1 MLIGYART
9 STIQSIAGFEAQLVE
24 LKAYGCERMYQE
36 QVSAVATRTQLEA
49 AIDMLRDGDKLVVT
63 KLDRL
68 ARSVAHM
75 GDLLE
80 QIEAKGA
87 GLVILSLGS
96 ETVDTSTATGK
107 LVLNMM
113 VSVAQFER
121 EMMKERQVEGI
132 KRAQAEGKYKGRAP
146 TAMKQAD
153 KVKALVDAGVTRVQ
167 VQEQLGISKASY
179 YRCLRNSFRLLEEHV
194 VRRP

>member
-1 MLIGYART
+1 MIRQMETLAMLIGYART
-9 STIQSIAGFEAQLVE
+9 STTDQQAGFEAQLVE

-36 QVSAVATRTQLEA
+36 QVSAVASRGELDR
-49 AIDMLRDGDKLVVT
+49 AIDMLREGDKLVVT

-68 ARSVAHM
+68 ARNVMHM
-75 GDLLE
+75 GELLK

-107 LVLNMM
+107 LILNMM

-132 KRAQAEGKYKGRAP
+132 KRAQAEGKYKGRVP
-146 TAMKQAD
+146 TAMKQAN

-179 YRCLRNSFRLLEEHV
+179 YRCLKAS
-194 VRRP
+194 

>member
-1 MLIGYART
+1 MMCQRHGERQQMLIGYART
-9 STIQSIAGFEAQLVE
+9 STVDQQAGFEAQLVE
-24 LKAYGCERMYQE
+24 LNAYGCERMYQE

-68 ARSVAHM
+68 ARNVMHM
-75 GDLLE
+75 GELLQ

-96 ETVDTSTATGK
+96 ETVDTTTATGK

-132 KRAQAEGKYKGRAP
+132 KRAQAEGKYKGRVP
-146 TAMKQAD
+146 KAMNQAG
-153 KVKALVDAGVTRVQ
+153 KVKALVAAGVDKLKI
-167 VQEQLGISKASY
+167 QEQLGMSKASY
-179 YRCLRNSFRLLEEHV
+179 YRCLKV
-194 VRRP
+194 

>member
-1 MLIGYART
+1 M
-9 STIQSIAGFEAQLVE
+9 
-24 LKAYGCERMYQE
+24 
-36 QVSAVATRTQLEA
+36 SAVATRTQLEA

-75 GDLLE
+75 GDILQ
-80 QIEAKGA
+80 QIEAKDA

-96 ETVDTSTATGK
+96 ERVDTSTATGK
-107 LVLNMM
+107 LILNMM

-121 EMMKERQVEGI
+121 EMMKERQVEGVR
-132 KRAQAEGKYKGRAP
+132 RAKAEGRYKGRVP
-146 TAMKQAD
+146 KAMQQAD
-153 KVKALVDAGVTRVQ
+153 KVKALVAAGVDRVK

-179 YRCLRNSFRLLEEHV
+179 YRCLKV
-194 VRRP
+194 

>member
-24 LKAYGCERMYQE
+24 LNAYGCERMYQE

-107 LVLNMM
+107 LILNMM

-132 KRAQAEGKYKGRAP
+132 KRAQAEGKYKGRVP
-146 TAMKQAD
+146 TAIKQAD

-179 YRCLRNSFRLLEEHV
+179 YRCLKAS
-194 VRRP
+194 

>member
-1 MLIGYART
+1 MMCQRHGERQQMLIGYART
-9 STIQSIAGFEAQLVE
+9 STVDQQAGFEAQLVE
-24 LKAYGCERMYQE
+24 LNAYGCERMYQE

-68 ARSVAHM
+68 ARNVMHM
-75 GDLLE
+75 GELLQ

-132 KRAQAEGKYKGRAP
+132 KRAQAEGKYKGRVP
-146 TAMKQAD
+146 KAMRQAD
-153 KVKALVDAGVTRVQ
+153 NVKALVAAGVDKLKI
-167 VQEQLGISKASY
+167 QEQLGMSKASY
-179 YRCLRNSFRLLEEHV
+179 YRCLKA
-194 VRRP
+194 

>member
-9 STIQSIAGFEAQLVE
+9 STVDQQAGFEAQLVE

-36 QVSAVATRTQLEA
+36 QVSAVAIRTQLEA
-49 AIDMLRDGDKLVVT
+49 AIDMLREGDKLVVT

-68 ARSVAHM
+68 ARSVSHM

-87 GLVILSLGS
+87 GLVILSMGN
-96 ETVDTSTATGK
+96 ERVDTSTATGK
-107 LVLNMM
+107 LILNMM
-113 VSVAQFER
+113 VSVAQLER

-132 KRAQAEGKYKGRAP
+132 KRAEAEGKYKGRVP

-179 YRCLRNSFRLLEEHV
+179 YRCLKAS
-194 VRRP
+194 

>member
-9 STIQSIAGFEAQLVE
+9 STIDQQAGFEAQLVE
-24 LKAYGCERMYQE
+24 LTSYGCERTYKE
-36 QVSAVATRTQLEA
+36 QVSAVATRVQLDA
-49 AIDMLRDGDKLVVT
+49 AIDMLRTGDKLVVT

-68 ARSVAHM
+68 ARSVSHM
-75 GDLLE
+75 GAILE

-96 ETVDTSTATGK
+96 ERVDTTTATGK
-107 LVLNMM
+107 LILNMM

-132 KRAQAEGKYKGRAP
+132 KRAKADGKYKGRVP
-146 TAMKQAD
+146 SAMKQAD
-153 KVKALVDAGVTRVQ
+153 KVKALVDAGVDRVQ
-167 VQEQLGISKASY
+167 VMEQLGISKASF
-179 YRCLRNSFRLLEEHV
+179 YRCLKLAG
-194 VRRP
+194 

>member
-9 STIQSIAGFEAQLVE
+9 STIDQAAGFAAQLVE
-24 LKAYGCERMYQE
+24 LNAYGCGRTYQE
-36 QVSAVATRTQLEA
+36 QVSAVASRHELET
-49 AIDMLRDGDKLVVT
+49 AIDMLREGDKLVVT

-68 ARSVAHM
+68 ARNVMHM
-75 GDLLE
+75 GELLQ

-96 ETVDTSTATGK
+96 ETIDTSTATGK
-107 LVLNMM
+107 LILNMM

-132 KRAQAEGKYKGRAP
+132 KRAQAEGKYKGRVP
-146 TAMKQAD
+146 TAMRQAD
-153 KVKALVDAGVTRVQ
+153 KVKALVEAGVTRLQ
-167 VQEQLGISKASY
+167 VMEQLGISKASY
-179 YRCLRNSFRLLEEHV
+179 YRCLQNAA
-194 VRRP
+194 

>member
-1 MLIGYART
+1 MIRQMETHAMLIGYART
-9 STIQSIAGFEAQLVE
+9 STTDQHAGFEAQLVE

-36 QVSAVATRTQLEA
+36 QVSAVASRQELER
-49 AIDMLRDGDKLVVT
+49 AIDMLRVGDKLVVT

-68 ARSVAHM
+68 ARNVMHM
-75 GDLLE
+75 GELLQ
-80 QIEAKGA
+80 QIEARGA

-107 LVLNMM
+107 LILNMM

-132 KRAQAEGKYKGRAP
+132 KRAQAEGKYQGRVP

-153 KVKALVDAGVTRVQ
+153 KVKALVDAGVSRVQ

-179 YRCLRNSFRLLEEHV
+179 YRCLKAS
-194 VRRP
+194 

>member
-9 STIQSIAGFEAQLVE
+9 STTDQKAGFDAQLVE
-24 LKAYGCERMYQE
+24 LNSYGCARVFKE
-36 QVSAVATRTQLEA
+36 QVSAVATREELER
-49 AIDMLRDGDKLVVT
+49 AIDMLREDDKLVVT

-68 ARSVAHM
+68 ARNVMHM
-75 GDLLE
+75 GDLLQQVE
-80 QIEAKGA
+80 SKGA

-96 ETVDTSTATGK
+96 ETIDTTTATGK
-107 LVLNMM
+107 LILNMM

-132 KRAQAEGKYKGRAP
+132 KRAKAEGKYKGRVP

-153 KVKALVDAGVTRVQ
+153 KVKALVEAGVSRIQ
-167 VQEQLGISKASY
+167 VMDQLGISKASF
-179 YRCLRNSFRLLEEHV
+179 YRCLKV
-194 VRRP
+194 

>member
-9 STIQSIAGFEAQLVE
+9 STTDQHAGFEAQLVE

-36 QVSAVATRTQLEA
+36 QVSAVASRQELER
-49 AIDMLRDGDKLVVT
+49 AIDMLREGDKLVVT

-68 ARSVAHM
+68 ARNVMHM
-75 GDLLE
+75 GELLQ

-107 LVLNMM
+107 LILNMM

-132 KRAQAEGKYKGRAP
+132 KRAQAEGKYKGRVP
-146 TAMKQAD
+146 KAMQQAD
-153 KVKALVDAGVTRVQ
+153 KVKALVAADVDRVKI
-167 VQEQLGISKASY
+167 QEQLGISKASY
-179 YRCLRNSFRLLEEHV
+179 YRCLRASWQRQHK
-194 VRRP
+194 PH

>member
-1 MLIGYART
+1 MEKQMLIGYART
-9 STIQSIAGFEAQLVE
+9 STVDQQAGFQAQLVE
-24 LKAYGCERMYQE
+24 LEAYGCERMYQE
-36 QVSAVATRTQLEA
+36 QVSAVATRNQLDS
-49 AIDMLRDGDKLVVT
+49 AIDILRTGDKLVVT

-75 GDLLE
+75 GDILQ

-96 ETVDTSTATGK
+96 ETIDTTTATGK
-107 LVLNMM
+107 LILNMM

-132 KRAQAEGKYKGRAP
+132 KKAKAEGKYKGRVPKALN
-146 TAMKQAD
+146 QAD

-167 VQEQLGISKASY
+167 IQEQLSMSKASY
-179 YRCLRNSFRLLEEHV
+179 YRCLKA
-194 VRRP
+194 

>member
-1 MLIGYART
+1 MIRQMERQQMLIGYART
-9 STIQSIAGFEAQLVE
+9 STVDQQAGFEAQLVE
-24 LKAYGCERMYQE
+24 LKAYGCERTYQE
-36 QVSAVATRTQLEA
+36 QVSAVATRNQLDSA
-49 AIDMLRDGDKLVVT
+49 LDMLRKGDKLVVT

-75 GDLLE
+75 GDILQ

-96 ETVDTSTATGK
+96 ERIDTTTATGK
-107 LVLNMM
+107 LILNMM

-121 EMMKERQVEGI
+121 EMMKERQIEGI
-132 KRAQAEGKYKGRAP
+132 KRAQAEGKYKGRVP
-146 TAMKQAD
+146 KAMQQAD

-179 YRCLRNSFRLLEEHV
+179 YRCLKAG
-194 VRRP
+194 

>member
-1 MLIGYART
+1 MIRPMERQQMLIGYART
-9 STIQSIAGFEAQLVE
+9 STVDQQAGFEAQLTE
-24 LKAYGCERMYQE
+24 LNAYGCERLYQE

-49 AIDMLRDGDKLVVT
+49 AIDMLRAGDKLVVT

-68 ARSVAHM
+68 ARNVMHM
-75 GDLLE
+75 GELLQ

-96 ETVDTSTATGK
+96 ERVDTSTATGK

-132 KRAQAEGKYKGRAP
+132 KRAQAEGKYKGRVP
-146 TAMKQAD
+146 KAMNQAD
-153 KVKALVDAGVTRVQ
+153 KVKALVAAGVDRLKI
-167 VQEQLGISKASY
+167 QEQLGMSKASY
-179 YRCLRNSFRLLEEHV
+179 YRCLKV
-194 VRRP
+194 A